1 MEDTRKCTL
10 TLEYHLFLFHRHRDL
25 KSANILL
32 DESYTPKVCDFGL
45 SRLKAQDRS
54 MTGNCG
60 TVQWMA
66 PEVLANQAYNEKADI
81 YSYGIIL
88 WELLTRQCPYDD
100 MSAIQ
105 CALAVLNRNH
115 RPEIPRWCPPAMQV
129 LIRSCVKKNPDERPN
144 FTDILLALDEMP

>member
-1 MEDTRKCTL
+1 
-10 TLEYHLFLFHRHRDL
+10 
-25 KSANILL
+25 
-32 DESYTPKVCDFGL
+32 
-45 SRLKAQDRS
+45 

-88 WELLTRQCPYDD
+88 WELLSRQCPYED

-129 LIRSCVKKNPDERPN
+129 LIRSCVKKNPDERPS
-144 FTDILLALDEMP
+144 FTEILQALDEMP